1 MNPDFGLLTPL
12 MSPAMSSDNHQTI
25 LVAEDQNDNLVLVSL
40 WLQNLGYRVLTAVNG
55 EAAVEVAKLAKP
67 DLILMDIGMPLMD
80 GLEATRA
87 IRQTPEIRD
96 LPIIFLT
103 AFDTKEFRQ
112 RAGDAGGD
120 GYLTK
125 PFDFDRLSKL
135 ILNLLPKETPQV
147 NIEAE
152 SSKAGIT
159 DETGNL
165 DPRFMLWRMFCAENN
180 VPLETLPSSLTR
192 ELKKKWQQLKKKPR
206 PLFKF

>member
-1 MNPDFGLLTPL
+1 MKV
-12 MSPAMSSDNHQTI
+12 MSPGQQQTI
-25 LVAEDQNDNLVLVSL
+25 LVAEDQNDNMVLVSL

-55 EAAVEVAKLAKP
+55 EAALEIAKLSP
-67 DLILMDIGMPLMD
+67 PHLILMDIAMPVMD

-87 IRQTPEIRD
+87 IRRTPEIKE

-103 AFDTKEFRQ
+103 AYDSKEFRLQ
-112 RAGDAGGD
+112 AAEAGGD

-135 ILNLLPKETPQV
+135 ILNLLPKETREGV
-147 NIEAE
+147 NEE
-152 SSKAGIT
+152 VRSGGGIS

-180 VPLETLPSSLTR
+180 VPLETLPSSLPR
-192 ELKKKWQQLKKKPR
+192 ELKKRWQQLKKTPR

>member
-1 MNPDFGLLTPL
+1 MAL
-12 MSPAMSSDNHQTI
+12 DNHQTI
-25 LVAEDQNDNLVLVSL
+25 LIAEDENDNLVLISL
-40 WLQNLGYRVLTAVNG
+40 WLQNLGYRVLSAVNG
-55 EAAVEVAKLAKP
+55 QSAVEIAKIAKP

-87 IRQTPEIRD
+87 IRLDPETSA

-103 AFDTKEFRQ
+103 AFDTKEFRD
-112 RAGDAGGD
+112 RAGEAGGD

-125 PFDFDRLSKL
+125 PFDFERLSNL

-147 NIEAE
+147 TSEAA
-152 SSKAGIT
+152 SSAGAIP

-180 VPLETLPSSLTR
+180 VPLETLPSSLSR
-192 ELKKKWQQLKKKPR
+192 ELKKKWQRLKKPPR
-206 PLFKF
+206 RPFFKF

>member
-1 MNPDFGLLTPL
+1 MP
-12 MSPAMSSDNHQTI
+12 DNHQTI

-40 WLQNLGYRVLTAVNG
+40 WLQTLGYLVLTATNG
-55 EAAVEVAKLAKP
+55 ESAVEVAKIAKP
-67 DLILMDIGMPLMD
+67 DLILMDISMPVMD
-80 GLEATRA
+80 GLEATRY
-87 IRQTPEIRD
+87 IRQTPEIKD

-135 ILNLLPKETPQV
+135 ILNLLPKDGQPSET
-147 NIEAE
+147 AE
-152 SSKAGIT
+152 GKSSKAAIP

-180 VPLETLPSSLTR
+180 VPLETLPSSLSR
-192 ELKKKWQQLKKKPR
+192 ELKKKWQQLKKQPR

>member
-1 MNPDFGLLTPL
+1 
-12 MSPAMSSDNHQTI
+12 MSPDNHQTI

-55 EAAVEVAKLAKP
+55 EAAVEIAKLARP
-67 DLILMDIGMPLMD
+67 DLILMDISMPLMD
-80 GLEATRA
+80 GLEATRY

-147 NIEAE
+147 KMEAE
-152 SSKAGIT
+152 SSKEGIT

-180 VPLETLPSSLTR
+180 VPLETLPSSLSR

>member
-1 MNPDFGLLTPL
+1 MPP
-12 MSPAMSSDNHQTI
+12 DNHQTI

-67 DLILMDIGMPLMD
+67 DLVLMDIGMPLMD

-112 RAGDAGGD
+112 RAGEAGGD

-135 ILNLLPKETPQV
+135 ILNLLPKESLP
-147 NIEAE
+147 EAAATE
-152 SSKAGIT
+152 SSKGGGIS

-180 VPLETLPSSLTR
+180 VPLETLPSSLSR
-192 ELKKKWQQLKKKPR
+192 ELKKKWQQLKKQPR

>member
-1 MNPDFGLLTPL
+1 
-12 MSPAMSSDNHQTI
+12 MSGNQQTI

-40 WLQNLGYRVLTAVNG
+40 WLQDLGYRVLTAVNG
-55 EAAVEVAKLAKP
+55 EDAVEITKIARP

-80 GLEATRA
+80 GLEATRY
-87 IRQTPEIRD
+87 IRQTPEISN

-103 AFDTKEFRQ
+103 AFDNKEFRQ

-135 ILNLLPKETPQV
+135 ILNLLPKEAQPG
-147 NIEAE
+147 EAKAE
-152 SSKAGIT
+152 SAQQGIS

-180 VPLETLPSSLTR
+180 VPLETLPSSLGR